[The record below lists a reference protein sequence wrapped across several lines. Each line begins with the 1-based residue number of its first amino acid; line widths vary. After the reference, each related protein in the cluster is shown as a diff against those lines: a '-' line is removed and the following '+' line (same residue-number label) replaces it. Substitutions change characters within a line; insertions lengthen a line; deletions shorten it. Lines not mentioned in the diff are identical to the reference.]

1 MLAEMM
7 KAMRRHGCADF
18 TLTQQAEQLLRDH
31 ALQEYSNAFT
41 PDKKSQGCSNEFGP
55 ESLSKFQ
62 FYPKSITRDVIS
74 EPLEEHACSVP
85 AMQAPVPPD
94 LNEDVDTSQVR
105 NMNMSITVKGL

>member
-7 KAMRRHGCADF
+7 KAMHRHGCADF
-18 TLTQQAEQLLRDH
+18 TLAQQAEQLLHDH

-41 PDKKSQGCSNEFGP
+41 PNKKSQGCSNEFGP

-62 FYPKSITRDVIS
+62 FYPKSITHDVTS
-74 EPLEEHACSVP
+74 EPLEEHASVQ

-94 LNEDVDTSQVR
+94 LNEGVDTTQVR
-105 NMNMSITVKGL
+105 NIIMSITVKGF